1 MFFLPLFDNNPTGR
15 TPFISWLILAICVIM
30 FLWQTG
36 LSASDEYELFLGFGV
51 VPALLFGHQVLPEGL
66 AAVSPYIS
74 IFTSMFL
81 HGGWLHLGSNML
93 YLWIFADNVYLQ
105 LLLVVLVPGL
115 LAFIFGWL
123 AFRSRVTGVYL
134 SILTQ
139 AMTLAL
145 SLYLFQNDSG
155 LRGNNG
161 LSGLQN
167 IPHIEELGQPTLS
180 IWFFWFSSMYLVSYQ
195 TRTTFRK

>member
-15 TPFISWLILAICVIM
+15 TPFISWLILAICVIV

-51 VPALLFGHQVLPEGL
+51 VPALLFGHQVLPDGL

-93 YLWIFADNVYLQ
+93 YLWIFSDNVEDSMGSVKFILFTK
-105 LLLVVLVPGL
+105 LF
-115 LAFIFGWL
+115 LA
-123 AFRSRVTGVYL
+123 
-134 SILTQ
+134 
-139 AMTLAL
+139 
-145 SLYLFQNDSG
+145 
-155 LRGNNG
+155 
-161 LSGLQN
+161 
-167 IPHIEELGQPTLS
+167 
-180 IWFFWFSSMYLVSYQ
+180 
-195 TRTTFRK
+195 